1 VAATA
6 AVTAN
11 TAKVSNATHTGE
23 VTGATALT
31 IAADAVTNTKLA
43 NMAANSIKGNNTGSS
58 ADPADL
64 TAAQVTA
71 MLDAFTS
78 GAKGLV
84 PASGGGTTNF
94 LRADGTFAAPPGG
107 GGGTPGGS
115 TTQVQWN
122 NAGAFAGAS
131 SVLIEDNELRLP
143 AISTPLPAAADG
155 VKIYGKKYAETTMP
169 HFKSGSDV
177 EDWTIQP
184 MIAEGA
190 FFAVMP
196 ANAATISVVGC
207 PALTLTGTAFAEAN
221 GTNGRRIRMRRVRIH
236 TTTASVTATGGF
248 RLNANVGMTVNG
260 QNSWEGGFL
269 GVMHGGPST
278 GVTNASHRFF
288 LGLHDTGAVGDV
300 NPSTLL
306 RMCGIGYDSGD
317 TQLQFMHND
326 AAGAATK
333 IALGAGFPKPTEN
346 LTDIYRLR
354 MFAPPGT
361 ARELRYEVTNLVTRA
376 VATGI
381 VTTNLP
387 ATTDLMTI
395 KGWVSAGGVS
405 SVAGICIGPMS
416 FQTEPY

>member
-1 VAATA
+1 M
-6 AVTAN
+6 AVLKAN
-11 TAKVSNATHTGE
+11 GMTIEPPSAQLKADMHKVGETMVKEWLAKAGPE
-23 VTGATALT
+23 G
-31 IAADAVTNTKLA
+31 
-43 NMAANSIKGNNTGSS
+43 
-58 ADPADL
+58 
-64 TAAQVTA
+64 QA

-143 AISTPLPAAADG
+143 AISTPLPSAADG
-155 VKIYGKKYAETTMP
+155 VKVYGKKYGETTMP

-184 MIAEGA
+184 MIAEGSYL
-190 FFAVMP
+190 AVLP
-196 ANAATISVVGC
+196 IGAAAIGTIGC
-207 PALTLTGTAFAEAN
+207 AALTLTGAAFAEAN
-221 GTNGRRIRMRRVRIH
+221 GTNGRRNRMRRIRVH
-236 TTTASVTATGGF
+236 TTTAAVNAIGGF
-248 RLNANVGMTVNG
+248 RLNANVGMTING

-278 GVTNASHRFF
+278 GVANSSHRFF
-288 LGLHDTGAVGDV
+288 LGLHDTGAPSDV
-300 NPSTLL
+300 NPSTLT
-306 RMCGIGYDSGD
+306 RMCGIGYDSAD

-326 AAGAATK
+326 AAGTAPK
-333 IALGAGFPKPTEN
+333 IALGASVPKPTVD

-361 ARELRYEVTNLVTRA
+361 ARELRYEVTNLVSR
-376 VATGI
+376 VVVTGA
-381 VTTNLP
+381 VTTDLP
-387 ATTDLMTI
+387 ATTDLLTL
-395 KGWVSAGGVS
+395 KGWVSSGGVS
-405 SVAGICIGPMS
+405 AVAGLCIGPMS